1 MRRIIVGRAADCDYV
16 IIDPKRRVS
25 RKHLEIVFN
34 DGKYYLK
41 DLNSLNGT
49 FVNDIRVLPNLG
61 VEVNHN
67 YKITLG
73 KDYILKLNE
82 IFSVDSTESEG
93 TLVYTTRASEEGERT
108 ILSEGGRKTVF
119 DKNNVQIDEISEI
132 DKSPYKTIGRIAGN
146 SIVINLPN
154 VSRLHC
160 KMRLISTMILEI
172 EDLDSTNGTY
182 ADQNKLI
189 PFTKYRFTS
198 NVKIRLG
205 KETNLDLKKIFPE
218 VVIVPKVNQI
228 PNQSSNNRDLALT
241 DYEKKAFFELEDVWN
256 EYLERQNEMNSLGGK
271 YSIGGVIVGGI
282 GSFIFGGPIGV
293 AMSIGG
299 GVIGRYIGQ
308 QKTNELRADSSYENM
323 FLQVYSCPRCKES
336 FQKKPW
342 ITINDCFKCKS
353 KFR

>member
-1 MRRIIVGRAADCDYV
+1 MKRIIVGRASDCDYV

-25 RKHLEIVFN
+25 RRHLEIISN
-34 DGKYYLK
+34 DGKFYLK
-41 DLNSLNGT
+41 DLDSLNGT
-49 FVNDIRVLPNLG
+49 FVNDIKVLPNLS
-61 VEVNHN
+61 VEVSNNH
-67 YKITLG
+67 KITLG
-73 KDYILKLNE
+73 TDYRLNLNE
-82 IFSVDSTESEG
+82 ILSDHSTESEG
-93 TLVYTTRASEEGERT
+93 TLVYSSRSSEEGERT

-132 DKSPYKTIGRIAGN
+132 DKSPFKTIGRIAGN
-146 SIVINLPN
+146 TIVINLPN

-160 KMRLISTMILEI
+160 KMRLISPMILEI

-198 NVKIRLG
+198 NVKISLG
-205 KETNLDLKKIFPE
+205 KDTNLDLKKIFPE

-228 PNQSSNNRDLALT
+228 PTQKSNNRELELSD
-241 DYEKKAFFELEDVWN
+241 DEKKAFFELEYVWN

-282 GSFIFGGPIGV
+282 GSFIFGGPVGV
-293 AMSIGG
+293 VMSIGG
-299 GVIGRYIGQ
+299 GVLGRYIGQ